1 MSTPLQLR
9 TMAAVLRQG
18 LPLDRLS
25 LALLAVALL
34 LGAWYGSAGA
44 ALAAALCLLSAL
56 AGLLQRYWAARVG
69 LDVALLEAV
78 LAEVDLD
85 RAGSDLDAALHRLGL
100 LRRLPPPRDW
110 QARWRGM
117 RGLLLRQLASLALQ
131 LLAVLA
137 VLAALIV
144 APAA

>member
-9 TMAAVLRQG
+9 TMAALLRQAA
-18 LPLDRLS
+18 PLDRLS

-34 LGAWYGSAGA
+34 LGAWYAYVGA
-44 ALAAALCLLSAL
+44 ALAAMLCLLSAL
-56 AGLLQRYWAARVG
+56 AGVVQHYWAARAG
-69 LDVALLEAV
+69 LDAALLDAV
-78 LAEVDLD
+78 LAETDLD
-85 RAGSDLDAALHRLGL
+85 QAGSDLDAALHRLGL

-137 VLAALIV
+137 ALIV
-144 APAA
+144 AIAA

>member
-9 TMAAVLRQG
+9 TMAALLRQAA
-18 LPLDRLS
+18 PLDRLS

-34 LGAWYGSAGA
+34 LGAWYGNAGA
-44 ALAAALCLLSAL
+44 TVAAALCLLSVL

-69 LDVALLEAV
+69 LDVALLEAA
-78 LAEVDLD
+78 LAEADLD
-85 RAGSDLDAALHRLGL
+85 QAGSDLDAALHRLGL

-117 RGLLLRQLASLALQ
+117 RGLLLRQVASLALQ
-131 LLAVLA
+131 LLAL
-137 VLAALIV
+137 LAAPI
-144 APAA
+144 AAQFA